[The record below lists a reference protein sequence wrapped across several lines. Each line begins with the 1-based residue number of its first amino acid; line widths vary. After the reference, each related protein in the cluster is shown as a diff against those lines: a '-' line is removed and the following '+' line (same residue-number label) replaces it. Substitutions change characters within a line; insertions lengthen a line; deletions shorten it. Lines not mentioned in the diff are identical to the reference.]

1 MRRREF
7 ITFLGGAVATW
18 PLAARAQQR
27 KGMRHI
33 GMLISGAE
41 NHPQWQEPVAAFRH
55 RLQQLG
61 WTVGQNLQIDYRWAP
76 DIGRIQNS
84 AAELVSLAP
93 DVLFTMTTTSVLAMR
108 DKTNAIP
115 IVFAIV
121 TDPVGSG
128 LVRTLA
134 HPGINVTGFTNYEF
148 STSGKWLELLKE
160 MAPGIARVAVIFNP
174 KTAPYANGYLR
185 PLQAAATSLGMELI
199 ASGAEDGPQIERIV
213 AEAGRGRDGG
223 LMTLP
228 DFSTGIHRELIIALA
243 ARHRVPGVYH
253 YRFFAASGGL
263 MSYGID
269 ITEQFREAASY
280 VDRILRG
287 EKPADMPV
295 QAPTKY
301 ELVINLKTAK
311 AMGLTVPETL
321 LARADEVIE

>member
-128 LVRTLA
+128 LIRTLA